1 MNGLNLGLVGNSAV
15 SALVNAA
22 GDIVWSCF
30 PRFDGDPVFCALLE
44 PEGQAAGQGMFQ
56 LELADFVRSEQAYI
70 PHTAVLV
77 TRLFDQHGGCVE
89 ISDFAPRLRLHG
101 RMFFPRMLIR
111 RVSKRAGSPRIRV
124 RVRPLFD
131 HGAVIPEVTSGSH
144 HVRYV
149 GPELTLRLT
158 TDASVSAVLEERS
171 FYLDEHVTFVLGAD
185 ETLHERVDEI
195 GRRFLDE
202 TVLYWQEWVRSLF
215 VPVDWQ
221 EEVIR
226 AAITLKL
233 NAFDDTGAIVA
244 AMTTSIP
251 EHADSGRNWDY
262 RYCWLRDAYFVVN
275 ALNRLGA
282 TRTMERY
289 LQYILNV
296 AAETGTRALQPVYG
310 ISGEAALVENIV
322 PGLKGYRGMGPV
334 RIGNQAY
341 EQVQHDVYGAAILAA
356 THTFFDCR
364 LAYRG
369 DASLFAR
376 LEPLGERAI
385 ANFDQTDAGIWEL
398 RGSARVHTYSS
409 LMCWAGCDRL
419 ARIATRL
426 GLNGRADYWRE
437 HAQRLHATI
446 CERAWSEKRQAFVA
460 AWGGDT
466 LDASM
471 LLLHE
476 FGFLAADDPRFAST
490 VNAIE
495 QELMH
500 DGFIY
505 RYVEQDDF
513 GAPQNAFLVCSFW
526 YVYALHALGRRRE
539 ARAMFER
546 LLGCCN
552 HVGLLAEDVDP
563 RSGEQWG
570 NFVQTYSMVGLINC
584 ALRLSRRWDEA
595 Y

>member
-1 MNGLNLGLVGNSAV
+1 
-15 SALVNAA
+15 
-22 GDIVWSCF
+22 
-30 PRFDGDPVFCALLE
+30 
-44 PEGQAAGQGMFQ
+44 
-56 LELADFVRSEQAYI
+56 
-70 PHTAVLV
+70 
-77 TRLFDQHGGCVE
+77 
-89 ISDFAPRLRLHG
+89 
-101 RMFFPRMLIR
+101 
-111 RVSKRAGSPRIRV
+111 
-124 RVRPLFD
+124 
-131 HGAVIPEVTSGSH
+131 
-144 HVRYV
+144 
-149 GPELTLRLT
+149 
-158 TDASVSAVLEERS
+158 
-171 FYLDEHVTFVLGAD
+171 
-185 ETLHERVDEI
+185 
-195 GRRFLDE
+195 
-202 TVLYWQEWVRSLF
+202 
-215 VPVDWQ
+215 
-221 EEVIR
+221 
-226 AAITLKL
+226 
-233 NAFDDTGAIVA
+233 
-244 AMTTSIP
+244 
-251 EHADSGRNWDY
+251 
-262 RYCWLRDAYFVVN
+262 
-275 ALNRLGA
+275 
-282 TRTMERY
+282 MERY

-426 GLNGRADYWRE
+426 GLNGRADYWRA
-437 HAQRLHATI
+437 HAQRLHVTI

-460 AWGGDT
+460 AWGGET

-490 VNAIE
+490 VSAIE

-539 ARAMFER
+539 ARVMFER

-563 RSGEQWG
+563 RTGEQWG